1 MKSGGVA
8 MTPVEQ
14 RKKLPRDIEE
24 WKPPKVIVIGGPTCC
39 GKTDL
44 AIILAKTLGGEI
56 ITIDAV
62 QVYRGMDIGTAKPTK
77 EQLAAC
83 PHHMLDIY
91 SLEEPG
97 NVVDFHEKAR
107 HACDTIIAKGNVPI
121 VVGGAG
127 FYMHVFLYGPP
138 DGPPA
143 DPAIRRALEG
153 ELQKYGVDALFERL
167 QEMDP
172 RYAQTITSRDQLKIV
187 RALEIIAI
195 TKRPISSLPWVGR
208 KVKLDYDFRCWFIHR
223 SKESLYRRIDE
234 RCDAMLKAG
243 LLAEVESLKEHGLCG
258 NRTASQAIGYRQAL
272 KYLESPKT
280 PSDFEEFVKLFK
292 QASRNYA
299 KRQFTW
305 FKKERLFRWLDVDLH
320 DLEVAA
326 DMIMN
331 DYSQKR

>member
-1 MKSGGVA
+1 

-14 RKKLPRDIEE
+14 RKKLPPDTEKY
-24 WKPPKVIVIGGPTCC
+24 KPPRVIVIGGPTCC
-39 GKTDL
+39 GKTAL
-44 AIILAKTLGGEI
+44 SIILAKTLGGEV

-91 SLEEPG
+91 SLQDKV
-97 NVVDFHEKAR
+97 NVVDFYEQAR
-107 HACDTIIAKGNVPI
+107 HACNTIIAKGNVPI

-138 DGPPA
+138 DGPPTE
-143 DPAIRRALEG
+143 PAVRRALEA

-172 RYAQTITSRDQLKIV
+172 RYAQTITSRDSLKIV

-208 KVKLDYDFRCWFIHR
+208 QVKLDYDFRCWFIHR
-223 SKESLYRRIDE
+223 SRTSLYRRIDD
-234 RCDAMLKAG
+234 RCDAMLQEG
-243 LLAEVESLKEHGLCG
+243 LLTEVEKLEKQGLRD
-258 NRTASQAIGYRQAL
+258 NRTAAQAIGYRQAL
-272 KYLESPKT
+272 QYLQSPKT
-280 PSDFEEFVKLFK
+280 SGDYEEFVKRFK

-320 DLEVAA
+320 DMEVAA
-326 DMIMN
+326 DMIIN
-331 DYSQKR
+331 DYMQER